1 MGGSLLDVK
10 GLSISFG
17 GIAALVGVDL
27 SVDEGELIAII
38 GPNGAGKT
46 TLFNCLCGIYRPDR
60 GEMRFAGHNLKGLR
74 PDAIARLGISRT
86 FQNIELFR
94 NMTVLDNILL
104 ARHIHMRV
112 GFWDAALATPRW
124 WREEVQHRAR
134 AEEILDFL
142 DLQVARHR
150 RVSDLPI
157 GQQKLVELGRAL
169 ALEPR
174 LLLLDEPSAGMTAE
188 EKEDLV
194 FRIKDI
200 QEEMGITIVLVEHD
214 LKLVMGISQRVVVL
228 DHGQVIAEGPPAEVQ
243 RHPDVIRAYLGE
255 GDLS

>member
-1 MGGSLLDVK
+1 MGQSLLEVK
-10 GLSISFG
+10 DLTIRFG
-17 GIAALVGVDL
+17 GIAALAGVDL
-27 SVDEGELIAII
+27 TVEEGELVALI

-60 GEMRFAGHNLKGLR
+60 GEMRFAGHDLRGLR

-94 NMTVLDNILL
+94 NMTALDNILL

-112 GFWDAALATPRW
+112 GFWDAALATSRW
-124 WREEVQHRAR
+124 WREEVRHRAR

-142 DLQVARHR
+142 DLQAARHR
-150 RVSDLPI
+150 RVADLPI

-169 ALEPR
+169 ALEPK
-174 LLLLDEPSAGMTAE
+174 LLLLDEPSSGMTAE

-200 QEEMGITIVLVEHD
+200 LEELGITIVLVEHD
-214 LKLVMGISQRVVVL
+214 LKLVMGIAQRVIVL
-228 DHGQVIAEGPPAEVQ
+228 DHGQVIAEGTPAEVQ
-243 RHPDVIRAYLGE
+243 QHPDVIRAYLGE
-255 GDLS
+255 ESLS